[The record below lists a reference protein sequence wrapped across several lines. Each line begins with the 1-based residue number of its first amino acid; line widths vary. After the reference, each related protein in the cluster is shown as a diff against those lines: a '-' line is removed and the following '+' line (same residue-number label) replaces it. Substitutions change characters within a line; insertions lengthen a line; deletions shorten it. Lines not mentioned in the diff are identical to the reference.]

1 MSKRLNVL
9 LAEDDLISRRLIK
22 ILITKMGHHVE
33 VVDNGRKAVE
43 KIEKND
49 FDMVL
54 MDVQMPVMDGLEAT
68 KIIRGREEKG
78 EMERLPI
85 IAVTAHAMKGD
96 KEKCLQSGMDDYI
109 TKPID
114 EEQLKDK
121 IDYLSKNPVQP
132 KRNEDELRLDKLYE
146 LLNNE
151 EDVSEI
157 IGEFLDYF
165 PEQLDL
171 IRQMKSDQAY
181 QKLRQIVH
189 KFKGSVSNFQAS
201 KIMETC
207 REIEAVLDKKD
218 CKIDGDDEKQLEEKI
233 AILEKQVNALAGKLR
248 KLLK

>member
-1 MSKRLNVL
+1 MGKRLNVL

-33 VVDNGRKAVE
+33 VVENGRKAIEKVE
-43 KIEKND
+43 KKP
-49 FDMVL
+49 FDMIL

-68 KIIRGREEKG
+68 KIIRDREKKG
-78 EMERLPI
+78 ESEWIPI

-96 KEKCLQSGMDDYI
+96 KEKCLDSGMDDYI

-114 EEQLKDK
+114 EEELKNK
-121 IDYLSKNPVQP
+121 IDSLAKKPVQP
-132 KRNEDELRLDKLYE
+132 KRSEDELRLDKLYE

-151 EDVSEI
+151 DDVEEI

-171 IRQMKSDQAY
+171 IKQMKRDEAY

-189 KFKGSVSNFQAS
+189 KFKGSVSNFQAA
-201 KIMETC
+201 KIMETS
-207 REIEAVLDKKD
+207 REIEAILDKKD
-218 CKIDGDDEKQLEEKI
+218 CNIESDDEKVLEEKI
-233 AILEKQVNALAGKLR
+233 AVLENQVNELAGKLR
-248 KLLK
+248 ELLK